1 MHAGARWPLA
11 ACPRAGRSRHTAN
24 SNTLPRSHVRI
35 RQLLMRA
42 TSSHD
47 LHVERPL
54 RITMLTRPYATPL
67 ISAAHPAA
75 RGFGTPRLLPR
86 HTGAASSVPL
96 SGLADMIEC
105 CMHGFNLVQI
115 WSAEMFNLLCTTAQ

>member
-1 MHAGARWPLA
+1 
-11 ACPRAGRSRHTAN
+11 
-24 SNTLPRSHVRI
+24 
-35 RQLLMRA
+35 
-42 TSSHD
+42 